1 MEPIRS
7 VYGDDVRAAKVT
19 KALQEA
25 VCNEWVFYPTPPF
38 FFTDYHIQR
47 QKPNG
52 RANYIGDLEIKWFN
66 TPSDTPAKFPFQ
78 KLQKMLIAPP
88 YTDDPQV
95 FHRICFRFTDGLL
108 LIPAFKLAT
117 IIPERTT
124 RYDTMET
131 DFNLLFS
138 AYEFVEYWIEKVV
151 ND

>member
-7 VYGDDVRAAKVT
+7 VYGDDRRADKVT

-25 VCNEWVFYPTPPF
+25 VCDEWVFYQTPPF

-52 RANYIGDLEIKWFN
+52 RANYIGDLEIKWFK

-108 LIPAFKLAT
+108 LLPAFKLAT

-138 AYEFVEYWIEKVV
+138 AYEFAEYWIEKVV
-151 ND
+151 SD

>member
-1 MEPIRS
+1 
-7 VYGDDVRAAKVT
+7 
-19 KALQEA
+19 
-25 VCNEWVFYPTPPF
+25 
-38 FFTDYHIQR
+38 
-47 QKPNG
+47 
-52 RANYIGDLEIKWFN
+52 
-66 TPSDTPAKFPFQ
+66 
-78 KLQKMLIAPP
+78 MLIAPP

-95 FHRICFRFTDGLL
+95 FHMICFRFTDGLL

-138 AYEFVEYWIEKVV
+138 ADEFAEYWIEKVV